1 MNIHYLI
8 PSAISQT
15 YSTPINIEVKQ
26 ENLVT
31 HSLFNCAYCNETF
44 SSRKE
49 LKEHKERK
57 HPQIKTEHQRTRKPK
72 GNQSIIGNTYVP
84 HQAKFTC
91 EYCYKG
97 FDQSHRLKQ
106 HQISHRE
113 PNYACDQVR
122 HFFYILQSLKC
133 LSVTV

>member
-15 YSTPINIEVKQ
+15 YTTPINIEVKQ
-26 ENLVT
+26 EALVT

-49 LKEHKERK
+49 LKEHKDRK
-57 HPQIKTEHQRTRKPK
+57 HPQIKTEHQRTRKVK
-72 GNQSIIGNTYVP
+72 SEQSLIGNSYVP
-84 HQAKFTC
+84 QQAKFTC

-113 PNYACDQVR
+113 PVYACDQV
-122 HFFYILQSLKC
+122 SLLFTSTQFSSNNKH
-133 LSVTV
+133 